1 MTDEFDALK
10 TKLQDLQGNTVADDM
25 LRRLELKLPKGA
37 FGPLAPPVSDS
48 VNNPFIIHDKIK
60 KMEEETKKLKE
71 RFDELSSKTAATVT
85 ASGTQVGTRDTMKAA
100 CDTLEAAVDAFNAS
114 LDRWYEETGCV
125 ANFSWKYT
133 PCKHLEIAGI
143 DVIVYRKSAP
153 SSLTIKE
160 ALESSPSEF

>member
-1 MTDEFDALK
+1 MTEEFEALK
-10 TKLQDLQGNTVADDM
+10 TKIQEQSGNTVADDM

-37 FGPLAPPVSDS
+37 FGPLSPPVGDAVS
-48 VNNPFIIHDKIK
+48 NPFIIHDKIK

-71 RFDELSSKTAATVT
+71 RFDELSSKTVATVT
-85 ASGTQVGTRDTMKAA
+85 ASSTLVGTRDTMKAA
-100 CDTLEAAVDAFNAS
+100 CDSLEAIVDAFNVS

-143 DVIVYRKSAP
+143 DVIVYRKSVP
-153 SSLTIKE
+153 SALTIKE